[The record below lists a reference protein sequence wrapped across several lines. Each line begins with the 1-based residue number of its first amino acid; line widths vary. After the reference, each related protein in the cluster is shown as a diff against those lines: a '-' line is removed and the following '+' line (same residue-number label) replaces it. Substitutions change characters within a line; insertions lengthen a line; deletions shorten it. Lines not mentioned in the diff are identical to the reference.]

1 MSDLQGRR
9 IPGEEGSGGGRRWLF
24 IVLGLIL
31 LLLLALLIPFA
42 CQSLR
47 GDSGGGDGSGAQGS
61 AEQSD
66 PSDAN
71 EGGGDEGSGDGS
83 DDNSGDGSGETGG
96 AQEEGDG
103 AGGDKEAGSGGS
115 SQGEVAAA
123 SLKASDQ
130 KGGGN
135 SVSVPEATVEGT
147 KGWLAVRTADGG
159 RPGEVL
165 GWAPLQAGTN
175 ENVAVD
181 LRRPLDSSR
190 RLYTTV
196 HAERPADGDFTY
208 PDGDPTLERDGRVV
222 AEPISYAVIDPAPG
236 DTANDGIRGD
246 ELPESGGL
254 PPAAVLLTATS
265 LLAAGAWGIR
275 AALR

>member
-47 GDSGGGDGSGAQGS
+47 GDSGGDDGSGAQGG

-71 EGGGDEGSGDGS
+71 KGGGDEGSGEGS

-103 AGGDKEAGSGGS
+103 AGGDEEAGSGGS

-222 AEPISYAVIDPAPG
+222 AEPISYDVIDPAPG